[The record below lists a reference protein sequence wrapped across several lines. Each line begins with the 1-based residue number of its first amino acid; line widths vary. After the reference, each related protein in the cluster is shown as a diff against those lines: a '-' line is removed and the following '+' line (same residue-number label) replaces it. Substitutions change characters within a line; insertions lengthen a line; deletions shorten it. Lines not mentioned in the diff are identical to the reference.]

1 MLFVKITNHFT
12 KHSENRLQVFLQMFY
27 IAFLQVTKHQCKSYD
42 FNPFS
47 TFLSP
52 LTIPYLCPL
61 MQELLNQIEEYKKEI
76 DSFSAKDSKEIE
88 EFRIKW
94 LGTKGLVKNL
104 MGEMKNVAND
114 RKKEAGQL
122 LNDFKQFTEA
132 KFESLKSTTTDN
144 SQQTNNIDLSLPGD
158 PIPVGS
164 RHPITLM
171 RNRIISIYQRLGFAV
186 AEGPEIEDDWHNFT
200 ALNLPPHHPARDMQ
214 DTFYVQQNP
223 DWLLRTHT
231 SNTQIREM
239 EKGKLPIRV
248 ICPGRVYRNET
259 VSARSHCFF
268 HQVEGL
274 YIDEN
279 VSFADLK
286 QTLYFFVKE
295 MYGEDVRIRFR
306 PSYFPF
312 TEPSAE
318 MDISCFICDGKGCR
332 ICKHSGWVEILGCG
346 MVHPNVLDNCN
357 IDSNKYTGFAFGMGI
372 ERPALLKYDIN
383 DIRLFSE
390 NDVRFL
396 RQFTSAV

>member
-1 MLFVKITNHFT
+1 MDQLI
-12 KHSENRLQVFLQMFY
+12 Q
-27 IAFLQVTKHQCKSYD
+27 
-42 FNPFS
+42 
-47 TFLSP
+47 
-52 LTIPYLCPL
+52 
-61 MQELLNQIEEYKKEI
+61 QIEEYKKEI
-76 DSFSAKDSKEIE
+76 EAFQPRNGQDIE
-88 EFRIKW
+88 NFRIKF
-94 LGTKGLVKNL
+94 LGTRGIVKL
-104 MGEMKNVAND
+104 IMGEMKTVPNE

-122 LNDFKQFTEA
+122 LNEFKQFTETRFDSF
-132 KFESLKSTTTDN
+132 KSLAADETPIS
-144 SQQTNNIDLSLPGD
+144 SSIDLTLPGD
-158 PIPVGS
+158 PIPLGS

-239 EKGKLPIRV
+239 EKGQLPIRV

-274 YIDEN
+274 YIDEH

-295 MYGEDVRIRFR
+295 MYGEDVRVRFR

-318 MDISCFICDGKGCR
+318 MDISCFICGGKGCR
-332 ICKHSGWVEILGCG
+332 ICKQSGWVEILGCG
-346 MVHPNVLDNCN
+346 MVHPNVLENCR

-372 ERPALLKYDIN
+372 ERPAMLKYDIN

-396 RQFTSAV
+396 KQFTGSV